1 MLHLNELLPRFT
13 TNFQMRLKKLSLRV
27 RIFFAMIVL
36 VLIAS
41 ILIAGVTIYQY
52 NEEAIDYHKERLERK
67 ERAIISDINYVIK
80 ETTYPVETE
89 KVSLIFKDEIYRI
102 AAIHGM
108 KINFYDLDGTL
119 LKSSKASF
127 EPDSII
133 KCIDVEILNAISNTA
148 EHRYVVK
155 NEKNGETFQSSYTYI
170 YDSKSKPLAILN
182 LPYLENDDFLNKELN
197 EFLER
202 LGYAYLFM
210 MFIAIILALLLS
222 KYITRTLKTVSDKIN
237 ETRLEK
243 RNKKIDIESSSE
255 EISTL
260 VNSYNSM
267 IDQLEESAVQLATSE
282 REQAWREMAKQ
293 VAHEIKNP
301 LTPMR
306 LSVQS
311 FQRKFNPEDENIYQK
326 VDEYS
331 KTLIQQ
337 IDTMSSIAS
346 AFSNFAKMPAQK
358 NETLNVTN
366 IVKLALDIFSEDYIE
381 FSSDENE
388 IMANFDRTQLIRV
401 ITNLVKNGI
410 QAIPHDKENPKIKVK
425 VASEND
431 MVKITVEDNGIG
443 VSDENKNKIFEPKF
457 TTKTSGM
464 GLGLAMVKNIVET
477 YKGSIT
483 FTSQQEIGTTFTVT
497 FPKI

>member
-1 MLHLNELLPRFT
+1 
-13 TNFQMRLKKLSLRV
+13 MRLKKLSLRV
-27 RIFFAMIVL
+27 RIFFAMIIL

-41 ILIAGVTIYQY
+41 ILIAAVTIYQY
-52 NEEAIDYHKERLERK
+52 NEEAQDYHRERLERK
-67 ERAIISDINYVIK
+67 ERAILSDINYVIK
-80 ETTYPVETE
+80 ETTYPVETD
-89 KVSLIFKDEIYRI
+89 KVALIFKDEIYRI
-102 AAIHGM
+102 AAIHGL
-108 KINFYDLDGTL
+108 KVNLYDLEGNI
-119 LKSSKASF
+119 LKTSKASF
-127 EPDSII
+127 TENSNIEPINAE
-133 KCIDVEILNAISNTA
+133 VLEAISNTA
-148 EHRYVVK
+148 DHRHVLK
-155 NEKNGETFQSSYTYI
+155 NRKNGETFQSSYTYI
-170 YDSKSKPLAILN
+170 YDGKSKPLAILN

-210 MFIAIILALLLS
+210 MLIAILLALLLS
-222 KYITRTLKTVSDKIN
+222 KYITSKLKTIADKIN
-237 ETRLEK
+237 ATRLEK
-243 RNKKIDIESSSE
+243 RNKKIEIQTSSE

-260 VNSYNSM
+260 VDSYNSM
-267 IDQLEESAVQLATSE
+267 IDELEESAVQLAKSE

-311 FQRKFNPEDENIYQK
+311 FQRKFNPEDPNIHTK

-331 KTLIQQ
+331 KTLIQP

-346 AFSNFAKMPAQK
+346 AFSNFAKMPAQQ

-381 FSSDENE
+381 FASDDDELR
-388 IMANFDRTQLIRV
+388 ANFDRTQLIRV
-401 ITNLVKNGI
+401 VTNLVKNGI
-410 QAIPHDKENPKIKVK
+410 QAIPFDKENPKIKVR
-425 VASEND
+425 VTSED
-431 MVKITVEDNGIG
+431 TMVKLTVEDNGQGIT
-443 VSDENKNKIFEPKF
+443 DENKSKIFEPKF

-483 FTSQQEIGTTFTVT
+483 FTSQYEKGTTFTVT
-497 FPKI
+497 FPKL